1 MNAPVV
7 DMSLVVTEKTFILLD
22 VMASSFKGSL
32 IENLL
37 DRRCSFIKIP
47 FCQDLRLIPMMQF
60 PNITRV
66 KFYQPTGQALQAEKG
81 VPDPCPWI
89 NQGESEGFNFG
100 LCTYNFNS

>member
-37 DRRCSFIKIP
+37 DRRCSFTENSFLLGFTINSYDAISKYHKSQILSTP
-47 FCQDLRLIPMMQF
+47 RARRCRPKRASL
-60 PNITRV
+60 
-66 KFYQPTGQALQAEKG
+66 
-81 VPDPCPWI
+81 VPAC
-89 NQGESEGFNFG
+89 GFNREKAKQG
-100 LCTYNFNS
+100 AVICDI

>member
-47 FCQDLRLIPMMQF
+47 FC
-60 PNITRV
+60 
-66 KFYQPTGQALQAEKG
+66 
-81 VPDPCPWI
+81 
-89 NQGESEGFNFG
+89 
-100 LCTYNFNS
+100 